1 MLILFNLFSTV
12 APTAWIVFAGILG
25 IAIGAYYPKLL
36 TIFKND
42 RFARLQVLAEPH
54 RVLPPAGQDGNG
66 LPPSRITPYSGIYDE
81 NGKLP
86 TPASNLTFLAH
97 A

>member
-1 MLILFNLFSTV
+1 MTV
-12 APTAWIVFAGILG
+12 LPVPSIPALQQRYLNGVPPAG
-25 IAIGAYYPKLL
+25 
-36 TIFKND
+36 
-42 RFARLQVLAEPH
+42 LQVLAEPH